1 MNTFMKTKI
10 TTLILLLL
18 GLSSGTALAQI
29 TYYHYTDAEGLT
41 WTFKLDGAGGATLCC
56 DNNLNEQIC
65 VSGPSI
71 TISTETNPYL
81 GTFQRY
87 TYQGDE
93 LRIPSTVSDGTNTYP
108 VRDIQDGFAYV
119 FKAEKVVLPASL
131 TGGPQIVFDRNMS
144 KAFFHS
150 NVRRVVAAPG
160 CQLPFIGHL
169 CFAWSLQEFPDP
181 MEGTLYFDFSE
192 CPFVPVTPIDGD
204 AFSQIFDNALFFT
217 NAVSNQDYA
226 GIRRKSTFTSTDNIV
241 RAGVCATLHIDDE
254 ESFESPR
261 TFTATQAS
269 YDRVF
274 SNVAGKAVS
283 TLYLPYP
290 TDLPTGMRAYT
301 LTSKGTD
308 INGDKAFMFSPL
320 PDGTRLQANTPYLVQ
335 ITDGQSHTLPTMHN
349 VTVPATPNIDNTAVV
364 ASNDGNW
371 KFYGTTLKIRND
383 KAFAKKAYY
392 LNGNKWWQ
400 VQSGVSTDYIAPFRC
415 FISSPT
421 GAVAAP
427 SFFMVLEDDNTADGI
442 KALETETNTDIK
454 SGKYP
459 FYSVDGKQMGNDYNK
474 LESGQMY
481 IVNGKKFYKI

>member
-18 GLSSGTALAQI
+18 GLSSGKTQAQT
-29 TYYHYTDAEGLT
+29 TYHHYTDAEGLT
-41 WTFKLDGAGGATLCC
+41 WTFKLDGNGGAVLDRG
-56 DNNLNEQIC
+56 DNEEHC
-65 VSGPSI
+65 VSGPLIINNTI
-71 TISTETNPYL
+71 TSNGQTKTHTI
-81 GTFQRY
+81 Y
-87 TYQGDE
+87 TGDV
-93 LRIPSTVSDGTNTYP
+93 LHIPAYVSDGTNTYP
-108 VRDIQDGFAYV
+108 VRNISSFAFDYY
-119 FKAEKVVLPASL
+119 FTAEKVILPSTL
-131 TGGPQIVFDRNMS
+131 TGYSNYSYDENMGEG
-144 KAFFHS
+144 FFHTLI
-150 NVRRVVAAPG
+150 RRFVAEPG
-160 CQLPFIGHL
+160 CQLHELGHL
-169 CFAWSLQEFPDP
+169 AFAYNFFNFPEET
-181 MEGTLYFDFSE
+181 EGVLYYDFSE
-192 CPFVPVTPIDGD
+192 CPFVQSTENPFYETH
-204 AFSQIFDNALFFT
+204 DNALLFT
-217 NAVSNQDYA
+217 NAVSNQA
-226 GIRRKSTFTSTDNIV
+226 FRIRRKSTFTSTDNVV

-335 ITDGQSHTLPTMHN
+335 ITDGQSHTLPEMHN
-349 VTVPATPNIDNTAVV
+349 VTVPATPNVENSAVM
-364 ASNDGNW
+364 ASSDGNW

-400 VQSGVSTDYIAPFRC
+400 VQSGVANDFIAPFRC

-427 SFFMVLEDDNTADGI
+427 SFFMVLEDDNTAAGI
-442 KALETETNTDIK
+442 KALETETNSDIK
-454 SGKYP
+454 SGKYS
-459 FYSVDGKQMGNDYNK
+459 FYSVDGKLMGNDYSK

>member
-1 MNTFMKTKI
+1 MKTKI
-10 TTLILLLL
+10 TTLILLFL
-18 GLSSGTALAQI
+18 GLLSGETSAQT
-29 TYYHYTDAEGLT
+29 TYQYTDAAGLKWNFSVDAKGARIMGLDMTGPSFVSETGTNLSGNAIT
-41 WTFKLDGAGGATLCC
+41 WT
-56 DNNLNEQIC
+56 
-65 VSGPSI
+65 
-71 TISTETNPYL
+71 
-81 GTFQRY
+81 RY
-87 TYQGDE
+87 TGDV
-93 LRIPSTVSDGTNTYP
+93 LRVPSSVSDGTNTYP
-108 VRDIQDGFAYV
+108 VYYV
-119 FKAEKVVLPASL
+119 YANFSYPNIFEKIILPGTL
-131 TGGPQIVFDRNMS
+131 TEFSG
-144 KAFFHS
+144 AFFHPSVKRIEVEPGWQFTKLGNLAFAGYSYTFPNQWETALYYDFS
-150 NVRRVVAAPG
+150 NVPLTAGNDTPFYDLPDNTLIFLNAASEAV
-160 CQLPFIGHL
+160 CQYRE
-169 CFAWSLQEFPDP
+169 Q
-181 MEGTLYFDFSE
+181 T
-192 CPFVPVTPIDGD
+192 TPIGD
-204 AFSQIFDNALFFT
+204 SRRPYNW
-217 NAVSNQDYA
+217 QDAKY
-226 GIRRKSTFTSTDNIV
+226 RNTV
-241 RAGVCATLHIDDE
+241 RGGVCGDLFVTDE
-254 ESFESPR
+254 ECFESPR
-261 TFTATQAS
+261 SFTAEKAN

-274 SNVAGKAVS
+274 SNTAGKTVS

-335 ITDGQSHTLPTMHN
+335 ITDGQSHTLPEMHN
-349 VTVPATPNIDNTAVV
+349 VTVPATPNVENSAVM
-364 ASNDGNW
+364 ASSDGDW
-371 KFYGTTLKIRND
+371 KFYGTTLYINNG
-383 KAFAKKAYY
+383 KAYAKKAYY

-400 VQSGVSTDYIAPFRC
+400 VQSGVANDFIAPFRC

>member
-1 MNTFMKTKI
+1 MKTKI

-18 GLSSGTALAQI
+18 GLSSGKTQAQ
-29 TYYHYTDAEGLT
+29 TYYHYTDTEGLT
-41 WTFKLDGAGGATLCC
+41 WTFELDGAGGASLDRGN
-56 DNNLNEQIC
+56 DNIC
-65 VSGPSI
+65 VSGPLI
-71 TISTETNPYL
+71 TVNTEIGAYGQTIQVKKYNGNVL
-81 GTFQRY
+81 H
-87 TYQGDE
+87 
-93 LRIPSTVSDGTNTYP
+93 IPAYVSDGTNTYP
-108 VRDIQDGFAYV
+108 VRNINNFSFDYYFT
-119 FKAEKVVLPASL
+119 AEKVVLPATL
-131 TGGPQIVFDRNMS
+131 TGGPQTADYRYKKNLYE
-144 KAFFHS
+144 AFFHTRI
-150 NVRRVVAAPG
+150 RRFVAEPG
-160 CQLPFIGHL
+160 CQLPEL
-169 CFAWSLQEFPDP
+169 NNLSLANSIRNDYPDN
-181 MEGTLYFDFSE
+181 MEGALYFDFSE
-192 CPFVPVTPIDGD
+192 CPFVQSTDIPFYETH
-204 AFSQIFDNALFFT
+204 DNALLFT
-217 NAVSNQDYA
+217 NAVSNQA
-226 GIRRKSTFTSTDNIV
+226 FHNRRKSTFTSTDNVV

-335 ITDGQSHTLPTMHN
+335 VTDGQSHTLPTMHN

-400 VQSGVSTDYIAPFRC
+400 VQSGVANDFIAPFRC

>member
-18 GLSSGTALAQI
+18 GLSSGKTFAQ
-29 TYYHYTDAEGLT
+29 THYHYTDAEGLT
-41 WTFKLDGAGGATLCC
+41 WTFVLDGAGGAIL
-56 DNNLNEQIC
+56 DREFALPDVDC
-65 VSGPSI
+65 VSGSLI
-71 TISTETNPYL
+71 TVEAGPYA
-81 GTFQRY
+81 GRMRRIY
-87 TYQGDE
+87 NGDV
-93 LRIPSTVSDGTNTYP
+93 LRIPSIVNVGSNTYP
-108 VRDIQDGFAYV
+108 VRAISSFAFNFY
-119 FKAEKVVLPASL
+119 FTAEKVILPASL
-131 TGGPQIVFDRNMS
+131 TEPLS
-144 KAFFHS
+144 ESFFHTS
-150 NVRRVVAAPG
+150 IRRIVVETG
-160 CQLPFIGHL
+160 CLLP
-169 CFAWSLQEFPDP
+169 SLGNLAIVQDPSEFQNER
-181 MEGTLYFDFSE
+181 EGTLYCDFTE
-192 CPFVPVTPIDGD
+192 CPFSSFSNNY
-204 AFSQIFDNALFFT
+204 AFFTTNDNTLLFT
-217 NAVSNQDYA
+217 NAVSTQNFTS
-226 GIRRKSTFTSTDNIV
+226 RRKSTFTSTDNIV

-261 TFTATQAS
+261 AFTATQAS

-274 SNVAGKAVS
+274 SNTAGKSVS

-290 TDLPTGMRAYT
+290 TDLPSGMRAYT

-320 PDGTRLQANTPYLVQ
+320 PNGTRLQANTPYLVQ

-400 VQSGVSTDYIAPFRC
+400 VQSGVANDFIAPFRC